1 MNVPTCGVFP
11 LRRAGGPV
19 LALLLV
25 AGSLQAQQTV
35 SGGTGN
41 DYQADVAIPWDA
53 PQARIVVFERLDAG
67 QSGDLYVTRSS
78 DAGATWTAPVLA
90 IGTAANERHPALVQT
105 GAQAWALFH
114 LAGTGATSSFRIH
127 RATSTDGTV
136 FTAQGAVDLG
146 WATGGEVNP
155 HVVRHPDGTLAMTY
169 QRLSGASY
177 IALSADDGATWDT
190 LRTQVSPGNAALPR
204 IVFRPSDGTWL
215 LVYQTG
221 SNPVSAW
228 IRTSA
233 DPYDWSAPAR
243 PLEPAGNNHD
253 GFPMVLSDDSFAVL
267 WAQAT
272 GSAFQVFSIRS
283 RDGIAWEPAIQVS
296 DRPGLHNVQ
305 PHALRGPDAGT
316 AEIYWGAGQVPGYAN
331 LDIVRE
337 PAVLLAPAI
346 FADGFE

>member
-1 MNVPTCGVFP
+1 MNRPTHRP
-11 LRRAGGPV
+11 RPSLRASAP
-19 LALLLV
+19 LLLV
-25 AGSLQAQQTV
+25 LVAPLPSLAQQTV
-35 SGGTGN
+35 SGGPGN
-41 DYQADVAIPWDA
+41 DYQADVAVPWDE

-78 DAGATWTAPVLA
+78 DGGATWTAPALA

-105 GAQAWALFH
+105 GPQAWALFH
-114 LAGTGATSSFRIH
+114 LAGTGASSSFRIH

-136 FTAQGAVDLG
+136 FTAQGVVDLG
-146 WATGGEVNP
+146 WASGGEVNP

-177 IALSADDGATWDT
+177 IALSADGGATWDT
-190 LRTQVSPGNAALPR
+190 QRTQVSPGNAALPR

-228 IRTSA
+228 IKTSA

-253 GFPMVLSDDSFAVL
+253 GFPMVLSDGSFAVF

-316 AEIYWGAGQVPGYAN
+316 AEVYWGAAQVPGYAD

-337 PAVLLAPAI
+337 PAVLVAPTI